1 MSTSEPQDRKGDE
14 KYVRGRANARAKQV
28 PPGRLELPAQG
39 LGIPC
44 SIRLS
49 YGGTKNLQAFA
60 PSHSKRVISR
70 LTALEARVNM
80 AYPP

>member
-1 MSTSEPQDRKGDE
+1 MRTRTKHGQKTNVAADIRLFWSINLL
-14 KYVRGRANARAKQV
+14 KYQMVKKV

-49 YGGTKNLQAFA
+49 YGGMFIFQSL
-60 PSHSKRVISR
+60 
-70 LTALEARVNM
+70 ALDLRAEIVHVL
-80 AYPP
+80 

>member
-1 MSTSEPQDRKGDE
+1 MRTRTKHGQKRYGTTSGSLFWNVVLLNYQR
-14 KYVRGRANARAKQV
+14 VREV

-49 YGGTKNLQAFA
+49 YGGT
-60 PSHSKRVISR
+60 
-70 LTALEARVNM
+70 
-80 AYPP
+80 

>member
-1 MSTSEPQDRKGDE
+1 METNIKQE
-14 KYVRGRANARAKQV
+14 KIEV

-49 YGGTKNLQAFA
+49 YGGTSYFQALGYDF
-60 PSHSKRVISR
+60 V
-70 LTALEARVNM
+70 M
-80 AYPP
+80 AGAGGQL

>member
-1 MSTSEPQDRKGDE
+1 MKPPINQGLKEI
-14 KYVRGRANARAKQV
+14 

-49 YGGTKNLQAFA
+49 YGGIMYVRGLRGGPFVLDSA
-60 PSHSKRVISR
+60 SLHIRVQLADRLMQTLVVDAECWSR
-70 LTALEARVNM
+70 GHGED
-80 AYPP
+80 

>member
-1 MSTSEPQDRKGDE
+1 MRTRTKHGQKPEVAADSLLFWSIDFL
-14 KYVRGRANARAKQV
+14 KYQRVKKV

-49 YGGTKNLQAFA
+49 YGGTVYFQ
-60 PSHSKRVISR
+60 
-70 LTALEARVNM
+70 
-80 AYPP
+80 

>member
-1 MSTSEPQDRKGDE
+1 MRTRTKHGQKADVAAVIQLFWSIDIL
-14 KYVRGRANARAKQV
+14 KYQRVKKV

-49 YGGTKNLQAFA
+49 YGGTRNL
-60 PSHSKRVISR
+60 SDLCMMSR
-70 LTALEARVNM
+70 
-80 AYPP
+80 

>member
-1 MSTSEPQDRKGDE
+1 MRTRTKHGQNADVAEDIELFWSVNLP
-14 KYVRGRANARAKQV
+14 KYQRVKKV

-49 YGGTKNLQAFA
+49 YGGTLRIQWLRW
-60 PSHSKRVISR
+60 KRHLRDGAGVYIG
-70 LTALEARVNM
+70 V
-80 AYPP
+80 